1 MGKNNLENIL
11 KTEGIKNEQPIKSR
25 YYKIAEGLE
34 LFTYGS
40 LWSGVIALYLNK
52 YLLTDIFVSAGSLTY
67 ASYIMIK
74 YGYGRK
80 RRGT

>member
-34 LFTYGS
+34 LFSYGS
-40 LWSGVIALYLNK
+40 GYTGLVTLLLMPKLPVYAIYMVSSYDSLYFSHRS
-52 YLLTDIFVSAGSLTY
+52 I
-67 ASYIMIK
+67 
-74 YGYGRK
+74 
-80 RRGT
+80 